1 MTVAPIAPT
10 SVQLNH
16 GGAQWPKLGT
26 QGLNRVALEVAE
38 IEEAPAFHAACL
50 NSQPRGESKDAAFV
64 DLGLIS
70 SPTQ

>member
-1 MTVAPIAPT
+1 
-10 SVQLNH
+10 
-16 GGAQWPKLGT
+16 
-26 QGLNRVALEVAE
+26 
-38 IEEAPAFHAACL
+38 L